1 MDFSKKK
8 YNILKAAKN
17 RQINVAD
24 HIYSNA
30 AAVFDATLTGM
41 ETTLGEEGFEI
52 LAKTKQATDM
62 GRSLLGQAVCMT
74 TGAVAMGAKVVFEQE
89 AVQEVC
95 HDVAR
100 ISDDLWETTL
110 NRFIKD
116 EETKQSIIV
125 HKEAAKW

>member
-30 AAVFDATLTGM
+30 AAVLDATLTGV
-41 ETTLGEEGFEI
+41 ETTLGEEGFKV

-62 GRSLLGQAVCMT
+62 GRSLLGQALCMT
-74 TGAVAMGAKVVFEQE
+74 TGAVGMGAKVVFEQE